1 MENSET
7 GPVKDQIN
15 QNQNVQERI
24 QLPNATAVL
33 VLGIF
38 SIVTSCCCGFIALVG
53 LVLGIIA
60 LTLASKSLAL
70 YNENPG
76 QYTETSFKN
85 TNAGKIC
92 AIIGIVVSG
101 VLILTGIIYLIVAGA
116 TLGTIFST
124 FPWENIIN

>member
-7 GPVKDQIN
+7 GQVKDQISS
-15 QNQNVQERI
+15 NQNVQDRI

-38 SIVTSCCCGFIALVG
+38 SIVTSCCCGFVAFVG
-53 LVLGIIA
+53 LILGIIA
-60 LTLASKSLAL
+60 LTLSSKSLAL

-76 QYTETSFKN
+76 RYTENSFKN

-101 VLILTGIIYLIVAGA
+101 VLILVGIIYLIVAGA
-116 TLGTIFST
+116 TLGAIFST